1 MAMTEITYQTTA
13 EDVASKSLQVTVPLE
28 RLAAAERRAVREYTR
43 QARLPGFRKG
53 HAPEPVVR
61 KKFEQEIKRSVL
73 EDALRESWET
83 ILKETEL
90 QPTADPQVRNV
101 QYNSGSPLTF
111 DLLIEVRPNLTINT
125 TGGFTLTRSVPEVTA
140 EMVEEQLQKIREQK
154 ATWNPLDGVQ
164 PKPGQ
169 LVSVTVSTL
178 EEGKEP
184 AETQP
189 YNLVLGEGQTIPD
202 VEEQIM
208 KLLPGET
215 VEADVRFPE
224 DHPEAARR
232 GETRRVRIALHEV
245 KEQILPVLDDGF
257 ARELG
262 DFDSV
267 EALRAR
273 VEEDMK
279 AEAVRTADQ
288 GVRDQL
294 VQALVEAN
302 NVPAPQSL
310 VHRLVHAYAEGY
322 RIEEAQFEA
331 FASSF
336 EPVAAA
342 QVKRE
347 LVLDAVSTAQ
357 NLRTTEGELDARVA
371 ELAAA
376 RGVEPGKLYASLQ
389 QGKRLGE
396 LERTI
401 TEEKTFAWLLAQSTV
416 TEVTA

>member
-1 MAMTEITYQTTA
+1 MTEITYQTTA
-13 EDVASKSLQVTVPLE
+13 EDIASKSLQVTVPLE

-90 QPTADPQVRNV
+90 QPLADPQVRNV
-101 QYNSGSPLTF
+101 QYHAGAPLTF
-111 DLLIEVRPNLTINT
+111 DLLIEVRPALALAT
-125 TGGFTLTRSVPEVTA
+125 TGGFTLTRSVPAVTD
-140 EMVEEQLQKIREQK
+140 EMLQEQLDKIREQK
-154 ATWNPLDGVQ
+154 ATWSPLDGVQ
-164 PKPGQ
+164 PKPGN
-169 LVSVTVSTL
+169 LVSVTVTTL
-178 EEGKEP
+178 EDGKEP
-184 AETQP
+184 TETKP
-189 YNLVLGEGQTIPD
+189 YGLVLGEGQTIPD

-208 KLLPGET
+208 KLLPGELAD
-215 VEADVRFPE
+215 ADVRFPE
-224 DHPEAARR
+224 DHPEPARR
-232 GETRRVRIALHEV
+232 GESRRVRIALHEV
-245 KEQILPVLDDGF
+245 KEQLLPELDDAF

-267 EALRAR
+267 TALRDR
-273 VEEDMK
+273 IREDME

-294 VQALVEAN
+294 VQRLVEAN
-302 NVPAPQSL
+302 EVPAPPSL

-322 RIEEAQFEA
+322 RIEAPQFET
-331 FASSF
+331 FAASF
-336 EPVAAA
+336 EPVAQQ

-357 NLRTTEGELDARVA
+357 NLRATEADLDARVA
-371 ELAAA
+371 EMAAA
-376 RGVEPGKLYASLQ
+376 RGIEPGTLYASLQ

-401 TEEKTFAWLLAQSTV
+401 TEEKIFSWLLAQSTV
-416 TEVTA
+416 TEVIA

>member
-1 MAMTEITYQTTA
+1 MTEITYQTTA
-13 EDVASKSLQVTVPLE
+13 EDIASKSLAVTVPLE

-90 QPTADPQVRNV
+90 QPTGDPQVRNV
-101 QYNSGSPLTF
+101 HYHDGAPLTF
-111 DLLIEVRPNLTINT
+111 DLLIEVRPALTLST
-125 TGGFTLTRSVPEVTA
+125 TGGFTLTRMVPAVTD
-140 EMVEEQLQKIREQK
+140 EMVQEQLEKIREQK
-154 ATWNPLDGVQ
+154 ATWTPLDAVQ
-164 PKPGQ
+164 PKPGN
-169 LVSVTVSTL
+169 LVSVTVTTL

-184 AETQP
+184 AESQP
-189 YNLVLGEGQTIPD
+189 YGLVLGEGQTIPD

-208 KLLPGET
+208 QLLPGGE
-215 VEADVRFPE
+215 VDADVRFPE
-224 DHPEAARR
+224 DHPEQARR
-232 GETRRVRIALHEV
+232 GESRRVRIALHEV
-245 KEQILPVLDDGF
+245 KEQLLPSLDDAF

-262 DFDSV
+262 DFDSL

-273 VEEDMK
+273 IREDLG
-279 AEAVRTADQ
+279 AEAIRSADQ

-294 VQALVEAN
+294 VQRLIEAN
-302 NVPAPQSL
+302 EVPAPPSL
-310 VHRLVHAYAEGY
+310 VHRLIHAYAEGY
-322 RIEEAQFEA
+322 RVEAPQFET
-331 FASSF
+331 FAASF
-336 EPVAAA
+336 EPVAKE

-347 LVLDAVSTAQ
+347 LALDAVTTAQ
-357 NLRTTEGELDARVA
+357 NLRASEDDLDARIA
-371 ELAAA
+371 EMAAA

-401 TEEKTFAWLLAQSTV
+401 TEEKVFSWLLEQSTV

>member
-1 MAMTEITYQTTA
+1 MTEITYQTTA

-90 QPTADPQVRNV
+90 QPTGDPQVRNV
-101 QYNSGSPLTF
+101 QYNTGAPLTF

-125 TGGFTLTRSVPEVTA
+125 TGGFTLSRSVPLVTP
-140 EMVEEQLQKIREQK
+140 EMVAEQLEKIREQK
-154 ATWNPLDGVQ
+154 ATWSPLDGVQ

-178 EEGKEP
+178 EEGKE
-184 AETQP
+184 ASETQP
-189 YNLVLGEGQTIPD
+189 YGLVLGEGQTIPD

-208 KLLPGET
+208 KLLPGE
-215 VEADVRFPE
+215 VAEADVRFPE
-224 DHPEAARR
+224 DHPEEARR
-232 GETRRVRIALHEV
+232 GESRKVRIALHEV
-245 KEQILPVLDDGF
+245 KEQILPPLDDAF

-273 VEEDMK
+273 IVEDMG

-302 NVPAPQSL
+302 GVPAPKSL

-322 RIEEAQFEA
+322 RIEPAQFDT

-336 EPVAAA
+336 EPVAQA

-357 NLRTTEGELDARVA
+357 NLHATEAELDARVA
-371 ELAAA
+371 ELAVA

-396 LERTI
+396 LQRTI
-401 TEEKTFAWLLAQSTV
+401 TEEKTFAWLLGQSTV

>member
-1 MAMTEITYQTTA
+1 MTEITYQTTA

-28 RLAAAERRAVREYTR
+28 RLAAAERRAVREYAR

-61 KKFEQEIKRSVL
+61 KKFEQEIRRSVL

-101 QYNSGSPLTF
+101 HYHEGAPLTF
-111 DLLIEVRPNLTINT
+111 DLLIEVRPNLSVST
-125 TGGFTLTRSVPEVTA
+125 TGGFTVTRTVPAVTD
-140 EMVEEQLQKIREQK
+140 EMVQEQLEKIREQK
-154 ATWNPLDGVQ
+154 ATWSPLDGVQ
-164 PKPGQ
+164 PKPGH
-169 LVSVTVSTL
+169 LVSVTVTTI
-178 EEGKEP
+178 EADKP
-184 AETQP
+184 PVETQP
-189 YNLVLGEGQTIPD
+189 YNLVLGEGQTIPE

-208 KLLPGET
+208 QLSPGGT

-224 DHPEAARR
+224 DHPEVARR
-232 GETRRVRIALHEV
+232 GETRRVRITLHEV
-245 KEQILPVLDDGF
+245 KEQILPALDDAF

-262 DFDSV
+262 DFESV
-267 EALRAR
+267 GALRQR
-273 VEEDMK
+273 IEEDLK
-279 AEAVRTADQ
+279 ADAVRTADQ

-294 VQALVEAN
+294 VQRLVEAN
-302 NVPAPQSL
+302 DVPAPPSL
-310 VHRLVHAYAEGY
+310 VHRLIHAYAEGY
-322 RIEEAQFEA
+322 RIEAAQFDT

-336 EPVAAA
+336 EPVAQT

-357 NLRTTEGELDARVA
+357 NLHCTEADLDARVA
-371 ELAAA
+371 EMAAA
-376 RGVEPGKLYASLQ
+376 RGVDAGKLYASLQ

-396 LERTI
+396 LERAI

>member
-1 MAMTEITYQTTA
+1 MTEITYQTTA
-13 EDVASKSLQVTVPLE
+13 EDVASKSLTVTVPLE
-28 RLAAAERRAVREYTR
+28 RLAASERRTVREYAR

-61 KKFEQEIKRSVL
+61 KKFEQEIRRSVL

-101 QYNSGSPLTF
+101 HYHDGAPLTF
-111 DLLIEVRPNLTINT
+111 DLLIEVRPSLTLNT
-125 TGGFTLTRSVPEVTA
+125 TGGFTLTRTVPAVA
-140 EMVEEQLQKIREQK
+140 PEMVQEQLDKIREQK
-154 ATWNPLDGVQ
+154 ATWSPLDGVQ
-164 PKPGQ
+164 PKPGH
-169 LVSVTVSTL
+169 LVSVTVTTI
-178 EEGKEP
+178 EEEKP
-184 AETQP
+184 AAENQP
-189 YNLVLGEGQTIPD
+189 YELVLGQGQTIPD

-208 KLLPGET
+208 RLTPGGT

-232 GETRRVRIALHEV
+232 GETRKVRITLHEV
-245 KEQILPVLDDGF
+245 KEQLLPELDDAF

-273 VEEDMK
+273 IEEDLQ
-279 AEAVRTADQ
+279 ADAVRTADQ

-294 VQALVEAN
+294 IQQLAEAN
-302 NVPAPQSL
+302 QVPAPPSL

-322 RIEEAQFEA
+322 QIQPAQFDT

-336 EPVAAA
+336 EPVAQN
-342 QVKRE
+342 QVRRE

-357 NLRTTEGELDARVA
+357 NLHATEADLDAKVA

-396 LERTI
+396 LERSI